1 MGSKSQENK
10 LLTQQIE
17 RVKQRTQ
24 KFKTKIE
31 KEKNINKR
39 TETDGE
45 NENIDKERS
54 EEEGEEE
61 REERR
66 MNKLNIEMRFLR
78 NEIIEEEEGE
88 EEREEIYKTVTSR
101 DDLID
106 HVEIEENNKEKREW
120 KEGNI
125 RFFCFNG
132 LSF

>member
-17 RVKQRTQ
+17 TLKQRTE
-24 KFKTKIE
+24 KLKIE

-39 TETDGE
+39 TDTDGDK
-45 NENIDKERS
+45 ENIDKERN
-54 EEEGEEE
+54 EEEDEEE
-61 REERR
+61 REEKR

-88 EEREEIYKTVTSR
+88 DEREEIYKTVTSR
-101 DDLID
+101 DDLIE
-106 HVEIEENNKEKREW
+106 HQEIEESDKEKREW
-120 KEGNI
+120 KDGNF
-125 RFFCFNG
+125 RFFRFNG

>member
-17 RVKQRTQ
+17 RLKQRTE
-24 KFKTKIE
+24 KLKTKIE

-45 NENIDKERS
+45 KENDDKERN
-54 EEEGEEE
+54 EEEE